1 MPIRFRCP
9 HCGQLM
15 GIARR
20 KAGSR
25 VQCTSC
31 TREVL
36 VPTSDDPRVPEAPA
50 PTAPVASSSG
60 GSAANDPFERDD
72 LAELFQS
79 APPATVAT
87 ASNSAA
93 PTAFAPSGD
102 PATVDAAWSPE
113 SAGVSELPQ
122 PGERSPSRKPASES
136 VGLIL
141 SPLQATILTVVLIV
155 LLALSFLVGLLIGR
169 FAL

>member
-31 TREVL
+31 AREVL
-36 VPTSDDPRVPEAPA
+36 VPQTDDPRAVDPA
-50 PTAPVASSSG
+50 PTASAGSGAS
-60 GSAANDPFERDD
+60 ADPFESDD
-72 LAELFQS
+72 LSALLQTPPSRGGSSANTEATTM
-79 APPATVAT
+79 APPDPSIPPWSTEEPTRSPRARTDAPVGLVLSPMQATV
-87 ASNSAA
+87 
-93 PTAFAPSGD
+93 
-102 PATVDAAWSPE
+102 
-113 SAGVSELPQ
+113 
-122 PGERSPSRKPASES
+122 
-136 VGLIL
+136 
-141 SPLQATILTVVLIV
+141 LTVVLI
-155 LLALSFLVGLLIGR
+155 LSLAFSFLIGLLIGR